1 VPEQTLHERRVLV
14 AEDEFLLARDLRL
27 ALADRGANVIG
38 PAASLAKVIDLIQ
51 AEARI
56 DGAILDVN
64 LRGETVYAAADLLR
78 ERGIPFLFTTGYDL
92 SSLPER
98 FRDVVRCEKPA
109 DPGVV
114 LGALNGLLRA

>member
-1 VPEQTLHERRVLV
+1 VPEQTFHERRVLV
-14 AEDEFLLARDLRL
+14 AEDEFLLAKDLRL
-27 ALADRGANVIG
+27 ALTDRGANVIG
-38 PAASLAKVIDLIQ
+38 PAASLAKVMDLIQ

-98 FRDVVRCEKPA
+98 FRDVVRCEKPV

-114 LGALNGLLRA
+114 LGALNGLLSA